1 MSTVVIVWLVI
12 IGLLLLAIAGVGVK
26 VRNTPWLNNDKAD
39 PDRPIDLESR
49 RFSD

>member
-12 IGLLLLAIAGVGVK
+12 IALLLLAVVRIGIK
-26 VRNTPWLNNDKAD
+26 VRNTPWLNDDNSD
-39 PDRPIDLESR
+39 PNARGHLESR